1 MKLGLKESII
11 ILLIIFALAM
21 FIIYG
26 KSRSNNNKVTRD
38 IKEAII
44 VDNSTDFYDVSGIVD
59 KYIDALMNKNT
70 NDIIK
75 MLDNSYIN
83 ENGISKHNLYK
94 YVQDLSDNNYSFSP
108 VKMYYYEINDDQY
121 KFYVFG
127 HLEIETIDYSTDYK
141 DFYVCVIMDKEKNIF
156 SIIPDDGS
164 IFKEVEK

>member
-11 ILLIIFALAM
+11 ILFIMFALAM

-38 IKEAII
+38 INEAII

-83 ENGISKHNLYK
+83 ENKITKKNLYN
-94 YVQDLSDNNYSFSP
+94 YVQDLSDNNYTFSP
-108 VKMYYYEINDDQY
+108 VKMYYYEINDDQF
-121 KFYVFG
+121 KFYVHG
-127 HLEIETIDYSTDYK
+127 HLEIETIDYSDVAKEGGLLNCTTW
-141 DFYVCVIMDKEKNIF
+141 VITK
-156 SIIPDDGS
+156 
-164 IFKEVEK
+164 